1 VWSSPNSSMIEPRST
16 HFDAAATAARS
27 CALSLTVA
35 CALFMGQSAAQPQA
49 HALSPIEASP
59 SGDEA
64 EKAVPGNYRQIAP
77 GLLGRTLF
85 STSQAG
91 PAAVQ
96 IMDILVGPGK
106 AATIP
111 NIDFAALI
119 EVEAGDATV
128 ALDGNAAAARQEGVI
143 AVGQGQTIA
152 IDNSGDSR
160 SFVARLIRL
169 SLPAQ

>member
-1 VWSSPNSSMIEPRST
+1 MWWLAST
-16 HFDAAATAARS
+16 SIIARRHPIFGVAGLAARV
-27 CALSLTVA
+27 CVLCLTGAVALLV
-35 CALFMGQSAAQPQA
+35 GPSASHSQA
-49 HALSPIEASP
+49 PASRIEASP
-59 SGDEA
+59 SGDQA
-64 EKAVPGNYRQIAP
+64 QKVSPGTYRQIAP

-106 AATIP
+106 SATIP

-119 EVEAGDATV
+119 EVEAGDARVTLDDKAV
-128 ALDGNAAAARQEGVI
+128 AAGQEGII
-143 AVGQGQTIA
+143 AVSRGQTIV
-152 IDNSGDSR
+152 IDNSGDAR

>member
-1 VWSSPNSSMIEPRST
+1 MLCLMGAGALLVGP
-16 HFDAAATAARS
+16 AAAHA
-27 CALSLTVA
+27 
-35 CALFMGQSAAQPQA
+35 QA
-49 HALSPIEASP
+49 HAVSPIEASP
-59 SGDEA
+59 SGDQVQ
-64 EKAVPGNYRQIAP
+64 KVLPGTYRQIAP

-106 AATIP
+106 SATIP
-111 NIDFAALI
+111 KIDFAALM
-119 EVEAGDATV
+119 EVEAGDATIT
-128 ALDGNAAAARQEGVI
+128 LDDKAAVARQEGVI
-143 AVGQGQTIA
+143 AVGQGQSIA
-152 IDNSGDSR
+152 IDNSGNSR

>member
-1 VWSSPNSSMIEPRST
+1 MLWLTGALALLVGL
-16 HFDAAATAARS
+16 AAAHA
-27 CALSLTVA
+27 
-35 CALFMGQSAAQPQA
+35 QA
-49 HALSPIEASP
+49 HAPSPGEASP
-59 SGDEA
+59 SGDLVQ
-64 EKAVPGNYRQIAP
+64 KVSPGMYRQIAP

-91 PAAVQ
+91 PAAVH

-106 AATIP
+106 SATIP
-111 NIDFAALI
+111 KIDFAALL
-119 EVEAGDATV
+119 EVEAGDATIT
-128 ALDGNAAAARQEGVI
+128 LDDKAAVARQEGVI

-169 SLPAQ
+169 TLPAQ

>member
-1 VWSSPNSSMIEPRST
+1 MVLCLTGIG
-16 HFDAAATAARS
+16 
-27 CALSLTVA
+27 ALIVGPPA
-35 CALFMGQSAAQPQA
+35 A
-49 HALSPIEASP
+49 HAQAGAVSHIEASP
-59 SGDEA
+59 SGDQPR
-64 EKAVPGNYRQIAP
+64 KVLPGTYRQIAP

-91 PAAVQ
+91 PVAVQ

-106 AATIP
+106 SATIP
-111 NIDFAALI
+111 KIDFAALI
-119 EVEAGDATV
+119 EVEAGDATIM
-128 ALDGNAAAARQEGVI
+128 LDDKAVARQESVI